1 MKPHQIKHLVYTA
14 LLFCAI
20 VFAFPSCKNEWISPG
35 NVTPIID
42 TGGSTTTK
50 VDSSATFNSPTGIV
64 LDASGNIYVADWGNN
79 LIREISTTGAV
90 TTFAG
95 SGFAGYNDAMDTL
108 ASFTMPT
115 GLAID
120 PQGNI
125 FVADAGNNLIR
136 EINPSGSVTTIAGS
150 DTTGYADG
158 LDSAAIF
165 FNPLGVAVDANDNV
179 YVADAGNNLI
189 RLVAPGGN
197 VSTFAGMFNTGSSTT
212 LSPFN
217 NPTSVCIAPSG
228 NLYVTNYLDDD
239 ILQVSHSGA
248 VSTFAGQDTVQG
260 SANGPALSATFY
272 YPNSIAA
279 DANGN
284 LYVSDGVNNIIR
296 KIDVNGNVST
306 FAGSGVPGAIDSTG
320 VNASFN
326 GPAGLAVDAA
336 GNVFVA
342 DANNNEIRKITPAG
356 VVTTIAG
363 TGVQGSKNGIA
374 VAHRNRRVL
383 KPKLKLKIVPKSG
396 LDRIYKPRAR
406 RNRFA
411 LRNLHR

>member
-1 MKPHQIKHLVYTA
+1 MITPLKPRLIKHFFYIA
-14 LLFCAI
+14 LLFCVI
-20 VFAFPSCKNEWISPG
+20 VCALPGCKNEWISPG
-35 NVTPIID
+35 AVPPIVD
-42 TGGSTTTK
+42 TSSGGTTK
-50 VDSSATFNSPTGIV
+50 VDTLPTFNSPTALV

-79 LIREISTTGAV
+79 LIREISTTGTV
-90 TTFAG
+90 STFAG
-95 SGFAGYNDAMDTL
+95 SGFAGYTDATGTL

-136 EINPSGSVTTIAGS
+136 EINPSGAVVTIAGS

-158 LDSAAIF
+158 QGAAAVF
-165 FNPLGVAVDANDNV
+165 FNPLGVAVDSKDNV

-189 RLVAPGGN
+189 RLVTSAGT
-197 VSTFAGMFNTGSSTT
+197 VSTFAGTVNTGSSTT

-217 NPTSVCIAPSG
+217 NPTSLALAPNG

-239 ILQVSHSGA
+239 ILQVNQSGA
-248 VSTFAGQDTVQG
+248 VNIFAGQDTVQG
-260 SANGPALSATFY
+260 SGNGPGLSATFY
-272 YPNSIAA
+272 YPNAVAS

-296 KIDVNGNVST
+296 KIDASGNVST

-320 VNASFN
+320 VYASFN
-326 GPAGLAVDAA
+326 GPAGLAVDAN
-336 GNVFVA
+336 GNVYVA
-342 DANNNEIRKITPAG
+342 DANNNEIRKITAAG

-363 TGVQGSKNGIA
+363 TGVQGSQNGIA
-374 VAHRNRRVL
+374 VAHRNKRVL
-383 KPKLKLKIVPKSG
+383 KIAPKSK
-396 LDRIYKPRAR
+396 LDMIYRLRAR
-406 RNRFA
+406 RR
-411 LRNLHR
+411 R